1 MHLQCTLHVHGWP
14 SGSYPH
20 VWPFGLW
27 APARAPW
34 GPTAGQPQGP
44 GRALPAPR
52 RHLRRPSL
60 VRWAGF
66 NWGITIPGYTR
77 GGAHR
82 GQGLTAHRLRVGVGL
97 CCLPGIRHPPPSLG
111 RGTPHAPQEARAGEP
126 PGSSFQL
133 VRVVTATAKTGS
145 AVPGHR
151 LSRKKWVGSP
161 RGIQVV
167 WWQSVHPDIAASS
180 PLRDPGARCPPGRSP
195 SVPVSRELQ
204 LPSGWGLLSCRWGT
218 VAVGVVPVGAVPSVG
233 MGVLLCTPGWDRRGR
248 RCWGSPVAGA
258 CWSHGSRNVRTRD
271 GVTGNRY
278 FGLFVGY
285 VVPTACYAAVEAA
298 ICSVASVRIPEASR
312 QCWTPAITAGVG
324 AAVWA
329 VGAISGACPPG

>member
-1 MHLQCTLHVHGWP
+1 MGGRRSVCYCYLCLCVRSRC
-14 SGSYPH
+14 SGPQPGH
-20 VWPFGLW
+20 PGGPLRANPRGRG
-27 APARAPW
+27 APCPPRGATCGALLLLV
-34 GPTAGQPQGP
+34 GPASTG
-44 GRALPAPR
+44 
-52 RHLRRPSL
+52 
-60 VRWAGF
+60 
-66 NWGITIPGYTR
+66 GITIPGYTR

-82 GQGLTAHRLRVGVGL
+82 GQGLTAHRLRVELGL
-97 CCLPGIRHPPPSLG
+97 GCLPGIRHPPPSLG

-133 VRVVTATAKTGS
+133 DRVITATAKTGS

-195 SVPVSRELQ
+195 SAPVSRELQ

-233 MGVLLCTPGWDRRGR
+233 MGVLLCAPGWD
-248 RCWGSPVAGA
+248 
-258 CWSHGSRNVRTRD
+258 
-271 GVTGNRY
+271 
-278 FGLFVGY
+278 
-285 VVPTACYAAVEAA
+285 
-298 ICSVASVRIPEASR
+298 
-312 QCWTPAITAGVG
+312 
-324 AAVWA
+324 
-329 VGAISGACPPG
+329 